1 MSLSRASGIVL
12 FMPDRTPPLEG
23 DDLFGALCGRGGPR
37 PTLDPSLIALLRARL
52 EEAAAPAADLPD
64 DVVVRVSKHAV
75 ERVRRCEARH
85 LAELAGDD
93 PEPSAP
99 LVRGRLLDA
108 VFRQVVTTGV
118 IGADP
123 VADAIAACVAEGDA
137 TIAAALEALP
147 VAEQTEVRADVV
159 ERSLTLAARWPT
171 IPPEANLRTQERSA
185 VRLAGGRVLLTSR
198 PDVTFGRVI
207 MAGSRVCL
215 VEAKS
220 GTLRP
225 AHHNDLRFYAL
236 VEALRWGAPPLRAST
251 YAMADG
257 RVASL
262 IPDDGE
268 LVAAADTAA
277 DAVRRLVR
285 LAAGDAP
292 RREPNPLCPSCPLVS
307 GCGEGQRQLALTH
320 GAAAATVDDDD
331 RWDPDDASEDDA
343 A

>member
-1 MSLSRASGIVL
+1 
-12 FMPDRTPPLEG
+12 MPDRTPPLEG
-23 DDLFGALCGRGGPR
+23 DALFAALCGRGGPR
-37 PTLDPSLIALLRARL
+37 PALDPTLIALLRERL
-52 EEAAAPAADLPD
+52 EEAAAPAAALPE
-64 DVVVRVSKHAV
+64 DVVVRVSKQAV

-85 LAELAGDD
+85 LAELGGDD
-93 PEPSAP
+93 REASPA
-99 LVRGRLLDA
+99 LLRGRLLDA
-108 VFRQVVTTGV
+108 VFRQVVTTGA
-118 IGADP
+118 IGSDP
-123 VADAIAACVAEGDA
+123 VADAIAACVAEGDTAIA
-137 TIAAALEALP
+137 TSLADLP
-147 VAEQTEVRADVV
+147 EAEQAEVRDDVV
-159 ERSLTLAARWPT
+159 ERSIALAARWPR

-185 VRLAGGRVLLTSR
+185 VRLAGGRVLLASR

-207 MAGSRVCL
+207 TAGSRVCL

-225 AHHNDLRFYAL
+225 SHHNDLRFYAV

-262 IPDDGE
+262 TPDDGE

-285 LAAGDAP
+285 LAAGGIP
-292 RREPNPLCPSCPLVS
+292 RREPNPLCPSCPLVAE
-307 GCGEGQRQLALTH
+307 CAEGQRQLALTH
-320 GAAAATVDDDD
+320 AAAVVADDDAS
-331 RWDPDDASEDDA
+331 DPDDTLEEDA